1 MSKLLKVRA
10 NGLEFAYHEL
20 GEGPLV
26 LCLHGFPD
34 TADTWLDD
42 IAPAVAKAGFR
53 VVAPYMRGYAP
64 TAIPDDRRF
73 GVRELGQDVL
83 ALIQALGAE
92 QASLIGH
99 DWGASAVYS
108 ALAQGQER
116 VRCAVTLDIPHLG
129 AVRPSIRGLWTLRHF
144 IAFQFRKRTLRW
156 LARDNF
162 QGLDALYKRWSPT
175 WNVPAEH
182 MARVKRCFAEPGVPE
197 SALGYYWSFRENQR
211 GEEGKRTREILRRK
225 ISVPSLIFARS
236 NFPGVTP
243 SFERSRHF
251 YTGPFELVYVEGVGH
266 FIHREAPKKV
276 IEKTLPFLE
285 AHGRPLA
292 PAPPKN

>member
-1 MSKLLKVRA
+1 MSKLPTVRA

-34 TADTWLDD
+34 TADTWLYD

-64 TAIPDDRRF
+64 TAIPGDRRF
-73 GVRELGQDVL
+73 GVLELGQDVL

-108 ALAQGQER
+108 ALVQGPER

-129 AVRPSIRGLWTLRHF
+129 AIRPSIRGLWALRHF
-144 IAFQFRKRTLRW
+144 IGFQFRKHALRW
-156 LARDNF
+156 LARDGF
-162 QGLDALYKRWSPT
+162 QGIDTLYKRWSPS

-182 MARVKRCFAEPGVPE
+182 LAQVKRCFAEPGVVE
-197 SALGYYWSFRENQR
+197 AALGYYWCFREDQR
-211 GEEGKRTREILRRK
+211 GEQGKRMRELLARK
-225 ISVPSLIFARS
+225 LSVPSQIFAGS
-236 NFPGVTP
+236 SFPGVTA
-243 SFERSRHF
+243 SFERSRGF

-266 FIHREAPKKV
+266 FIHREAPEKV
-276 IEKTLPFLE
+276 LAKTLPFLE
-285 AHGRPLA
+285 AHGRLPRA
-292 PAPPKN
+292 SS